1 MAARIPPPVH
11 ALRPGGRRCLVKIH
25 PLHAK
30 AAGLV
35 KSARQL
41 VRKARYDE
49 ALARLDQAILLEPE
63 CAARHLARGVLL
75 SLLGREQEAL
85 SFARAIPLAKAQQEQ
100 ALIYFHRGL
109 LYGRRKE
116 YDQALLDMKRA
127 QRLDPSTQTNQEAI
141 EQISAEKNLFPTH
154 NRIPLSC

>member
-1 MAARIPPPVH
+1 MSKIVPVS
-11 ALRPGGRRCLVKIH
+11 
-25 PLHAK
+25 HAK
-30 AAGLV
+30 AARLV
-35 KSARQL
+35 GSVRQL
-41 VRKARYDE
+41 VQKARYDE
-49 ALARLDQAILLEPE
+49 ALARLDQAILLDPVW
-63 CAARHLARGVLL
+63 ATSYDVRGVLL

-85 SFARAIPLAKAQQEQ
+85 ASFARAITLAKAQQEQ

-127 QRLDPSTQTNQEAI
+127 QRLDPSTQTYQEAI